1 MYYWF
6 IGGILTRPENPMNTL
21 MHKTVKSLQFGGV
34 LMGMSDDLAEKFL
47 RERALRI
54 LYRAV
59 GLMAAELAEA
69 LPNKPD
75 AGSSEKWI
83 RYAEAT
89 IERDER
95 AANV

>member
-1 MYYWF
+1 
-6 IGGILTRPENPMNTL
+6 
-21 MHKTVKSLQFGGV
+21 
-34 LMGMSDDLAEKFL
+34 MGMEHDLANKML
-47 RERALRI
+47 THRALRI
-54 LYRAV
+54 LHRAV
-59 GLMAAELAEA
+59 DLMAAELATA

-95 AANV
+95 GVANG